1 MSNPEGQ
8 KWTLKVDEE
17 GLMTI
22 PEDVLSEL
30 GWKVDDVLEWSEN
43 DDGSF
48 TLRKVVVDHE

>member
-1 MSNPEGQ
+1 MSNPEVQ
-8 KWTLKVDEE
+8 RWTLKVDGE
-17 GLMTI
+17 GYMTI
-22 PEDVLSEL
+22 PEDVLNEL